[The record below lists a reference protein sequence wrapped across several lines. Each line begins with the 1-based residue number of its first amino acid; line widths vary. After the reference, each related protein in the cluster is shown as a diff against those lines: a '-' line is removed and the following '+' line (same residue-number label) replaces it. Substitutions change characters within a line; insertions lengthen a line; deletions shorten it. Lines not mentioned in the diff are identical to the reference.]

1 MHIKDTFPELYQIRK
16 RPVSIEGV
24 RAKLENKRGREYWQS
39 LEELSGTEEFEE
51 LLHRE
56 FPQHAAEWDEGSDR
70 RTFLKL
76 MGASL
81 ALAGLTGCS
90 YQPPETIVPYVRD
103 PAEIVPGKSLYFA
116 TAMPFSGGCAPLL
129 VRSYMGRPV
138 KVEGNDL
145 HPASQGAADVF
156 AQASVLGLYDPDRS
170 QNLINRGEVRTYTAF
185 LGELATAL
193 EGQRGKQGAGLRFLT
208 ETITSPTVG
217 AQMRDILR
225 RFPGARWYQWEPAG
239 GNNGSLG
246 IRQATGGFATPV
258 YNFAAADRVVS
269 LDSNFLECGP
279 GALRYARDFAAR
291 RRANDGDAREICRLY
306 AFETTPSNTGY
317 FADHRVPLRPSQ
329 FAGAVRSLAAA
340 VGAGGVAGAGAPDD
354 QINKIAAD
362 LNAHKGACLVVAGD
376 EQPPEIHALAHAMNA
391 ALGAAGTT
399 VTYVAPVEE
408 NPTDQLNDLRTLVS
422 EIDAGAVDILV
433 VVGGNPVYTTP
444 ADLKLDADRM
454 KKVRLAVHLSQYD
467 DETSELCHWHIPQ
480 THFLE
485 EWGDTRAYDGTVTI
499 QQPLIT
505 PLYNGK
511 SVCELLAAFSENPD
525 RRGYDLVRQYWLTE
539 GRGAL
544 MAAAAAAS
552 AAPGQTAGAAGTPG
566 GAAAP
571 GAAPPAT
578 QAPAQPGAS
587 GAAGGAALPA
597 QSGTAAPSTGPAAA
611 ATTSTAAIPTGGSL
625 STRGAGATGGAA
637 APAAGTSATPDAAFE
652 RAWRRALNDGFV
664 ANSAKRPGAG
674 GGASAAP
681 GAGGAPVAAAGA
693 PGATAPTPTPA
704 PAPAPAQPAANAGA
718 FEIVFRTDPTV
729 YDGRFANNGW
739 LQELP
744 KPLTKLTWDNVAL
757 ISPATAERLGVGTS
771 PDGAIAEN
779 SPRRVNRLTSKGG
792 EIDAE
797 TVRLTYGGRS
807 LPDARNGMHKDISVP
822 IFILPG
828 QPDDVVTVHLGYGR
842 WRSGS
847 VGGNLREG
855 RRGFNAYDLRTSDAM
870 WWGTGLGVEV
880 TGDSYQLACTQIH
893 FRMEGREIVRAGTF
907 AEWTH
912 DPTLAPAR
920 EHKKEP
926 PQPAGENREPQHGES
941 MYPPYHYEPNEEAG
955 FRGYKW
961 GMVIDTATCVGCNAC
976 VVACQAENNIP
987 VVGKE
992 QVARSREMHWLR
1004 VDSYFRGATERP
1016 DGVYFM
1022 PVPCM
1027 HCENAPCEPVC
1038 PVHAT
1043 VHSSEGLNDM
1053 VYNRCVGTRYCSNNC
1068 PYKVRR
1074 FNFLLYQDWNTPSLK
1089 MVRNPEVSVRSRGV
1103 MEKCT
1108 YCVQRI
1114 EYAKIEAEKEN
1125 RRVRDGD
1132 IKTACQATCPT
1143 EAIVFGDLNDPE
1155 SRVAKLHAQKR
1166 RYDLLADLNT
1176 RPRTTYLASVRN
1188 PNGELGTAGAAR
1200 GESGNRA
1207 PQDGH

>member
-24 RAKLENKRGREYWQS
+24 RAKLQEKRGREYWQS
-39 LEELSGTEEFEE
+39 LEELAGTEEFEE
-51 LLHRE
+51 LLHQE
-56 FPQHAAEWDEGSDR
+56 FPRHASEWDEGADR

-90 YQPPETIVPYVRD
+90 YQPPETIVPYVRN
-103 PAEIVPGKSLYFA
+103 PEEIVPGKALYFA

-145 HPASQGAADVF
+145 HPASLGAADLF

-170 QNLINRGEVRTYTAF
+170 QYIINRGEGRPYSAF
-185 LGELATAL
+185 LGELLTAL
-193 EGQRGKQGAGLRFLT
+193 EGQRGKQGAGVRFLT
-208 ETITSPTVG
+208 ETVTSPTVG
-217 AQMRDILR
+217 ALMRDILR
-225 RFPGARWYQWEPAG
+225 RHPGARWYQWEPAG

-258 YNFAAADRVVS
+258 YNFAAADRVLS

-279 GALRYARDFAAR
+279 GALRYARDFASR
-291 RRANDGDAREICRLY
+291 RRANDGDTREICRLY
-306 AFETTPSNTGY
+306 AIETTPTNTGY
-317 FADHRVPLRPSQ
+317 FADHRVSLKPSQ
-329 FAGAVRSLAAA
+329 FANYVRGLAAA
-340 VGAGGVAGAGAPDD
+340 VGASGPALAGGGAAAPDD
-354 QINKIAAD
+354 RANKIAAD
-362 LNAHKGACLVVAGD
+362 LKAHSGACVVIAGD

-391 ALGAAGTT
+391 ALGAVGKT
-399 VTYVAPVEE
+399 VNYVEPVEE

-433 VVGGNPVYTTP
+433 IVGGNPVYTTP
-444 ADLKLDADRM
+444 ADLKLDEARM

-485 EWGDTRAYDGTVTI
+485 EWGDARAFDGTITV

-511 SVCELLAAFSENPD
+511 SVCELLAAFTDNPD
-525 RRGYDLVRQYWLTE
+525 RRGYDIVRQYWLTE

-544 MAAAAAAS
+544 L
-552 AAPGQTAGAAGTPG
+552 AGAT
-566 GAAAP
+566 AA
-571 GAAPPAT
+571 
-578 QAPAQPGAS
+578 GAS
-587 GAAGGAALPA
+587 GAATPGVSNATPSTTPAPSGAPAPA
-597 QSGTAAPSTGPAAA
+597 QGGGTAATS
-611 ATTSTAAIPTGGSL
+611 TTSTTTTPT
-625 STRGAGATGGAA
+625 STATTTTA
-637 APAAGTSATPDAAFE
+637 ATPDAAFE
-652 RAWRRALNDGFV
+652 RAWRRVLNDGFI
-664 ANSAKRPGAG
+664 ANTAKKSTG
-674 GGASAAP
+674 GGAGAAP
-681 GAGGAPVAAAGA
+681 SAGGATAA
-693 PGATAPTPTPA
+693 PPATAPTPTSA
-704 PAPAPAQPAANAGA
+704 PAPAAGA

-729 YDGRFANNGW
+729 HDGRFANNGW

-744 KPLTKLTWDNVAL
+744 KPLTKLTWDNVAI
-757 ISPATAERLGVGTS
+757 ISPATAEKIGVGTT

-779 SPRRVNRLTSKGG
+779 SPRRVNRLTAKGG

-797 TVRLTYGGRS
+797 TVRLTYRGRA
-807 LPDARNGMHKDISVP
+807 LPDKNNRMHTDIVVP
-822 IFILPG
+822 VFILPG

-842 WRSGS
+842 WRSGR

-855 RRGFNAYDLRTSDAM
+855 RRGFNAYDLRTSDAL
-870 WWGTGLGVEV
+870 WSGTGLGVEV
-880 TGDSYQLACTQIH
+880 TGDSYSLACTQIH
-893 FRMEGREIVRAGTF
+893 FRMEGREVVRAGTF

-912 DPTLAPAR
+912 DPSLAPAR
-920 EHKKEP
+920 EHKPEP
-926 PQPAGENREPQHGES
+926 PQPAGENREPEHGET
-941 MYPPYHYEPNEEAG
+941 MYPPYDYAPHEEVG
-955 FRGYKW
+955 RRGYKW
-961 GMVIDTATCVGCNAC
+961 GMAIDVATCVGCNAC

-1004 VDSYFRGATERP
+1004 VDSYFRGATDTPE
-1016 DGVYFM
+1016 GVYFM

-1074 FNFLLYQDWNTPSLK
+1074 FNFLLYQDWDTPSLK
-1089 MVRNPEVSVRSRGV
+1089 MMRNPEVSVRSRGV

-1114 EYAKIEAEKEN
+1114 EYAKIESEKEG
-1125 RRVRDGD
+1125 RRVRDGE

-1143 EAIVFGDLNDPE
+1143 ESIVFGDLNDPA
-1155 SRVAKLHAQKR
+1155 SRVAKLQAQKR

-1176 RPRTTYLASVRN
+1176 RPRTAYLAAVRN
-1188 PNGELGTAGAAR
+1188 PNGELGTGGAGH

-1207 PQDGH
+1207 PQGGHGGEA

>member
-1 MHIKDTFPELYQIRK
+1 MHIKDTFPELYQIRQ

-24 RAKLENKRGREYWQS
+24 RAKLQDKRGREYWQS
-39 LEELSGTEEFEE
+39 LEELAGTREFEE
-51 LLHRE
+51 LLHQE
-56 FPQHAAEWDEGSDR
+56 FPQHASEWDEGADR

-90 YQPPETIVPYVRD
+90 YQPPESIVPYVRQ
-103 PAEIVPGKSLYFA
+103 PEGIVPGKALYFA
-116 TAMPFSGGCAPLL
+116 TAMPFAGGCAPLL
-129 VRSYMGRPV
+129 VRSYMGRPI

-145 HPASQGAADVF
+145 HPASMGAADVF

-170 QNLINRGEVRTYTAF
+170 QNIINRGEGRPYTAF
-185 LGELATAL
+185 LGELLTAL

-208 ETITSPTVG
+208 ETVTSPTIG
-217 AQMRDILR
+217 ALMRDILR
-225 RFPGARWYQWEPAG
+225 RHPGARWYQWEPAG

-246 IRQATGGFATPV
+246 LRQATGAFATPV
-258 YNFAAADRVVS
+258 YNFAAADRVLS
-269 LDSNFLECGP
+269 LDANFLECGP
-279 GALRYARDFAAR
+279 GALRYARDFASR
-291 RRANDGDAREICRLY
+291 RRAVDGDTHEICRLY
-306 AFETTPSNTGY
+306 AIETTPSNTGY
-317 FADHRVPLRPSQ
+317 FADHRIALKPSQ
-329 FAGAVRSLAAA
+329 FGNYVRGLAAA
-340 VGAGGVAGAGAPDD
+340 VGASLAGDAAAPDD

-362 LNAHKGACLVVAGD
+362 LKAHAGACLVVAGD

-391 ALGAAGTT
+391 ALGAVGKT
-399 VTYVAPVEE
+399 VTYVEPVEE
-408 NPTDQLNDLRTLVS
+408 NPTDELNELRTLVG

-433 VVGGNPVYTTP
+433 IVGGNPVYTTP
-444 ADLKLDADRM
+444 ADLKLDEARM
-454 KKVRLAVHLSQYD
+454 KKVRLAVHLSLYD
-467 DETSELCHWHIPQ
+467 DETSELCQWHIPQ

-485 EWGDTRAYDGTVTI
+485 EWGDARAFDGTVTI

-511 SVCELLAAFSENPD
+511 SACELLAAFTDNPD
-525 RRGYDLVRQYWLTE
+525 RRGYDIVRQYWLTE

-544 MAAAAAAS
+544 MSAGANPAQDAVAAARAEEFRGAFRPMLPVPGQGRGAAS
-552 AAPGQTAGAAGTPG
+552 TSTPTAPAAGA
-566 GAAAP
+566 
-571 GAAPPAT
+571 
-578 QAPAQPGAS
+578 
-587 GAAGGAALPA
+587 
-597 QSGTAAPSTGPAAA
+597 
-611 ATTSTAAIPTGGSL
+611 TSTAAP
-625 STRGAGATGGAA
+625 
-637 APAAGTSATPDAAFE
+637 PDDAFE

-664 ANSAKRPGAG
+664 ANSAKRPAG
-674 GGASAAP
+674 GG
-681 GAGGAPVAAAGA
+681 GAVPAAGA
-693 PGATAPTPTPA
+693 QGAGTAPPA
-704 PAPAPAQPAANAGA
+704 PAPAPPAANAGA
-718 FEIVFRTDPTV
+718 FEIVFRTDPSI

-757 ISPATAERLGVGTS
+757 ISPATAEKLGVGTA
-771 PDGAIAEN
+771 PDGALVDEA
-779 SPRRVNRLTSKGG
+779 PRRVNRLTFKGG

-797 TVRLTYGGRS
+797 TVRLTYRGRS
-807 LPDARNGMHKDISVP
+807 LPDKNNKMHADMSVP
-822 IFILPG
+822 VFILPG

-842 WRSGS
+842 WRSGR

-855 RRGFNAYDLRTSDAM
+855 RRGFNAYDLRTSDAL
-870 WWGTGLGVEV
+870 WSGTGLGVEV
-880 TGDSYQLACTQIH
+880 TGDSYSLACTQIH

-907 AEWTH
+907 EEWTH
-912 DPTLAPAR
+912 DPSLSPER
-920 EHKKEP
+920 EQKKEP
-926 PQPAGENREPQHGES
+926 PQPAGENREPEGGETL
-941 MYPPYHYEPNEEAG
+941 YPQYDYSEHEEAG
-955 FRGYKW
+955 RRGYKW
-961 GMVIDTATCVGCNAC
+961 GMSIDTATCVGCNAC
-976 VVACQAENNIP
+976 IVACQAENNIP

-992 QVARSREMHWLR
+992 QVSRSREMHWLR
-1004 VDSYFRGATERP
+1004 VDSYFRGAAERP
-1016 DGVYFM
+1016 EGVYFM

-1074 FNFLLYQDWNTPSLK
+1074 FNFLLYQDWDTPSLK
-1089 MVRNPEVSVRSRGV
+1089 LMRNPEVSVRSRGV

-1114 EYAKIEAEKEN
+1114 EYAKIEAEKES
-1125 RRVRDGD
+1125 RKVRDGE

-1143 EAIVFGDLNDPE
+1143 ESIVFGDLNDPT
-1155 SRVAKLHAQKR
+1155 SRVAKLQAQKR

-1176 RPRTTYLASVRN
+1176 RPRTAYLAAVRN
-1188 PNGELGTAGAAR
+1188 PNGELGTGGAGR

-1207 PQDGH
+1207 AGGHGGEA